1 VKNFKVVTLAIFFA
15 FLGTM
20 KVSTAI
26 EVTKKEVKVGV
37 IFRLN
42 DKYNTF
48 PQKML
53 KAMEF
58 ALDFHQESS
67 IRLYPVNHDGSAL
80 SLKKAVDKVL
90 SYGVKL
96 IVGGETSSDAILISR
111 MIPKEN
117 VIFITPT
124 ASSHLVHRS
133 NSNSFRMMLDGSKM
147 KHLVREVLHNE
158 KCSELGVLH
167 NVSKPNADYISKE
180 IIKDASSAG
189 TKVLA
194 VTVLAD
200 EKDFSRKVK
209 VLADR
214 RIPCISIFSFES
226 DFRQFIAFMKDSS
239 YFPILI
245 GGDGW
250 GNNRSVLNK
259 YFFDKKKI
267 KAYRALYWN
276 NNNRDAYSSKVRRSY
291 HEKYKV
297 KMNAFTAIGYDTAK
311 LIIDLVNSSATL
323 SPEILM
329 KTLRSKKFKN
339 FLTTDY
345 IIFGEEG
352 SPSKLLHSYILEG
365 EKAVY
370 WKGISVP

>member
-1 VKNFKVVTLAIFFA
+1 MNASA
-15 FLGTM
+15 
-20 KVSTAI
+20 AI
-26 EVTKKEVKVGV
+26 EKTNKELKVGV

-53 KAMEF
+53 KAMKF
-58 ALDFHQESS
+58 ALDFHREAS
-67 IRLYPVNHDGSAL
+67 IKLYPVNHDGSAL
-80 SLKKAVDKVL
+80 SLKKAVVKVL
-90 SYGVKL
+90 NYGAKL

-111 MIPKEN
+111 MIPKDN

-124 ASSHLVHRS
+124 ASSHLVHRN

-147 KHLVREVLHNE
+147 KHLVREVLLKE
-158 KCSELGVLH
+158 KCEELGVLH

-180 IIKDASSAG
+180 IIKDARSSG

-194 VTVLAD
+194 VKVLAD
-200 EKDFSRKVK
+200 EKDFNRKIK

-214 RIPCISIFSFES
+214 KTPCISIFSFES
-226 DFRQFIAFMKDSS
+226 DFRQFIAFMKNSS

-250 GNNRSVLNK
+250 GNNKSVIDK

-267 KAYRALYWN
+267 KAYRALYWDKN
-276 NNNRDAYSSKVRRSY
+276 NEDTYASKVRRSY
-291 HEKYKV
+291 YEKYKV

-311 LIIDLVNSSATL
+311 LIIDLVNSSSRVNHETL
-323 SPEILM
+323 LKILR
-329 KTLRSKKFKN
+329 TKKFEN
-339 FLTTDY
+339 YLTTDY

-352 SPSKLLHSYILEG
+352 SPSKLLHSYVLEG
-365 EKAVY
+365 GNAIY
-370 WKGISVP
+370 WKGISVPR